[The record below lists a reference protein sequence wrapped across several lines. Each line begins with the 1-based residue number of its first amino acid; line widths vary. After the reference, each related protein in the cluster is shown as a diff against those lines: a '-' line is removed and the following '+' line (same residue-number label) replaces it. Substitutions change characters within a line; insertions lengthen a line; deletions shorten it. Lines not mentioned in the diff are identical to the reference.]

1 MIKYLLLLLA
11 FSISQLQAQQRVTLN
26 NFNRKNVADVKI
38 TKDQFTVS
46 WPAGKNEKGQLVLNL
61 DKSKALFKSL
71 GLSSKTIVSDLDPVF
86 LLTVGKRDLVSQN
99 GWNIFFDRVP
109 LKPFKSYR
117 IAFDRQNANVSS

>member
-11 FSISQLQAQQRVTLN
+11 FFVTRLHAQQRVTLN
-26 NFNRKNVADVKI
+26 NFNKKNGADVKI
-38 TKDQFTVS
+38 TKDRFTVS
-46 WPAGKNEKGQLVLNL
+46 WPAGRHEKGQLVLNL
-61 DKSKALFKSL
+61 EKSKPLFTSL
-71 GLSSKTIVSDLDPVF
+71 ALSSKTIVSDLDPVF